1 MEWSLISAQRQ
12 SLERP
17 LRSVAI
23 DEPRRTT
30 ALQAADLVVYEL
42 GRKLTNPNRYPF
54 KNLML
59 CNPLLWSLISIAP
72 KNRSLRDARAD
83 SRT

>member
-1 MEWSLISAQRQ
+1 MVVDICSKDNRWKDRLG
-12 SLERP
+12 
-17 LRSVAI
+17 SVAI

-54 KNLML
+54 KNL
-59 CNPLLWSLISIAP
+59 
-72 KNRSLRDARAD
+72 DADA
-83 SRT
+83 TTFYGV